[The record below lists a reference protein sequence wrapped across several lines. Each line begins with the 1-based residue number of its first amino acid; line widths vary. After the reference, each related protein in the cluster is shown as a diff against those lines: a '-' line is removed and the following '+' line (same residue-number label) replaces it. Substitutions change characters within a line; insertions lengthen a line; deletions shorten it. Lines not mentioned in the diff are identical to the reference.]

1 MNQVELRFIFD
12 GPKEAAKFLE
22 GFNSDGEDWPS
33 GTVTHARKPH
43 EDEPP
48 WDEPES
54 DAKASADPWADD
66 ATTSKPSKPQR
77 SSETHTHPDAGKLF
91 PASGTYPKAVPS
103 DSTRSWDFGVAG
115 APDCDCGYPAALVT
129 GHKGNKKWQA
139 YWCPIGFTKDWK
151 NKCGFSEFA

>member
-1 MNQVELRFIFD
+1 MQVNLTLSFANA
-12 GPKEAAKFLE
+12 GEAADFLAKY
-22 GFNSDGEDWPS
+22 NGEDWPS
-33 GTVTHARKPH
+33 VTATTDTH
-43 EDEPP
+43 ERPP

-54 DAKASADPWADD
+54 DAKASADPWADESTD
-66 ATTSKPSKPQR
+66 SKPATSQR
-77 SSETHTHPDAGKLF
+77 SSESRTHPDAGKLF

-139 YWCPIGFTKDWK
+139 YWCPIGFTKEWK